1 MTTTSEP
8 PVTTSS
14 AAAATVSAAV
24 SARPGSAPSAPHAP
38 ASGTAGPRV
47 DVAELE
53 HLLLGRWKDV
63 RSHARRLVAEHDEIW
78 KIDGISMQEHRERTL
93 EAMKVMARDEQGQVW
108 RAFPER
114 LGGNDDAGGNL
125 VGCEELFV
133 ADPSLQIKSGVQWGL
148 FAAAI
153 LHLGTEEQQDRLLP
167 GAMDLSVPGA
177 FAMTETGHGSDVAS
191 VGTTATYDPATEEF
205 VINTPF
211 RGAWKQ
217 YLGNAARHGV
227 AATVFAQLITNG
239 VNHGVHCFYVPIRN
253 PETLEF
259 LPGVGGEDD
268 GHKGGLNGID
278 NGKLHFTDVRI
289 PRQDLLARYGQVAAD
304 GTYTSSIES
313 PGRRFF
319 TMLGALVQGRV
330 TLDGSASVA
339 AKAGLAIATKY
350 ADERRQF
357 AAGEGQDEITLLDY
371 AMHRKRLLPRIAETY
386 AISFAHEELLEL
398 FHGVFSGATDTPETR
413 EDLETTAAALKATS
427 TWFAMDT
434 LQTCRQACGGAGFL
448 SENRFTSMRSDLD
461 VYTTF
466 EGDNHVLLQLAAKRL
481 VGDHGRKLARAAK
494 SPAGMAGI
502 VAGQVKDTLLHKASL
517 RKLGQNVAD
526 AGGAR
531 AASNLLDGGTQRA
544 LLEGRVDG
552 LVHSVAM
559 GMRPAVSTKDAAKAQ
574 EIFDENQVELITSAT
589 AWAELVRWDAFTRAL
604 DAIKDPGT
612 RAIMTTVRD
621 IYGLTVI
628 ERNLDWYLANGRLS
642 ASRARAVTTTIHH
655 LLKKIRPHAVDLVD
669 AFGYGERHLRAP
681 IADGSERVRQDEAR
695 AYYRELAASGRA
707 PKSEKSLRGTATRS

>member
-1 MTTTSEP
+1 
-8 PVTTSS
+8 
-14 AAAATVSAAV
+14 
-24 SARPGSAPSAPHAP
+24 
-38 ASGTAGPRV
+38 V
-47 DVAELE
+47 DVAALE
-53 HLLLGRWKDV
+53 QLLLGRWKEV
-63 RSHARRLVAEHDEIW
+63 RSDARRLVAERDELW
-78 KIDGISMQEHRERTL
+78 KIDGLSMQEHRERTL
-93 EAMKVMARDEQGQVW
+93 EIMKLIVREKPGQVW

-125 VGCEELFV
+125 VGCEELFL

-153 LHLGTEEQQDRLLP
+153 LHLGTEEQRDRLLP

-191 VGTTATYDPATEEF
+191 VGTTATYDPETEEF
-205 VINTPF
+205 VIDTPF

-239 VNHGVHCFYVPIRN
+239 VNHGVHCFYVPIRDA
-253 PETLEF
+253 ETLEF

-278 NGKLHFTDVRI
+278 NGKLHFTGVRI
-289 PRQDLLARYGQVAAD
+289 PREDLLARYGRVAAD

-350 ADERRQF
+350 AAERRQF
-357 AAGEGQDEITLLDY
+357 APGEGQDEITLLDY
-371 AMHRKRLLPRIAETY
+371 AMHRKRLFPRVAETY
-386 AISFAHEELLEL
+386 AISFAHDELLDL
-398 FHGVFSGATDTPETR
+398 FHGVFSGEKDTPENR

-461 VYTTF
+461 IYTTF
-466 EGDNHVLLQLAAKRL
+466 EGDNHILLQLAAKRL
-481 VGDHGRKLARAAK
+481 VGDHGRKLAKAAK

-502 VAGQVKDTLLHKASL
+502 VAGQVMDALLHKTPL
-517 RKLGQNVAD
+517 RRLGQSVAD
-526 AGGAR
+526 AGGSR
-531 AASNLLDGGTQRA
+531 AAANLLDGGVQRA
-544 LLEGRVDG
+544 LRPARVAG
-552 LVHSVAM
+552 LVASGAKGHRPAM
-559 GMRPAVSTKDAAKAQ
+559 GTKDAAQAQ
-574 EIFDENQVELITSAT
+574 EIFDDNQVELITSAT
-589 AWAELVRWDAFTRAL
+589 AWAELFRWDAFTRAL
-604 DAIKDPGT
+604 DSIEDPGT
-612 RAIMTTVRD
+612 RAILTTVRD
-621 IYGLTVI
+621 VYGLTVI

-642 ASRARAVTTTIHH
+642 ASRAKAVPTTIHR
-655 LLKKIRPHAVDLVD
+655 LLKKLRPHAVDLVD
-669 AFGYGERHLRAP
+669 AFGYGPRHLRAP
-681 IADGSERVRQDEAR
+681 IADGSERLRQNEAR
-695 AYYRELAASGRA
+695 QYYADLAATGKA
-707 PKSEKSLRGTATRS
+707 PQSEKSLRGNATTS